1 MTAMWD
7 PFQREML
14 GALGVEPM
22 LRASPALPDD
32 PLLHAVLRAVGLD
45 RDSAE
50 LSQVLPVIPPLPA
63 LRGNAAAKRAL
74 WRRLRTLRS
83 GWQ

>member
-7 PFQREML
+7 PFQRQML
-14 GALGVEPM
+14 TALGVEPM
-22 LRASPALPDD
+22 LRASAALPDD

-45 RDSAE
+45 RNAPE
-50 LSQVLPVIPPLPA
+50 LAQVLPVIPPLPA

-74 WRRLRTLRS
+74 WRQLRRLRS

>member
-7 PFQREML
+7 PFQRQML
-14 GALGVEPM
+14 SALGLDPLV
-22 LRASPALPDD
+22 RASPALPDD
-32 PLLHAVLRAVGLD
+32 PLLHAVLRAAGLD

-50 LSQVLPVIPPLPA
+50 SAQVLPVIPPLAA

-74 WRRLRTLRS
+74 WRQLRRLRS

>member
-7 PFQREML
+7 PFQRQML
-14 GALGVEPM
+14 SALGVEPM
-22 LRASPALPDD
+22 VRASPVLPDD

-50 LSQVLPVIPPLPA
+50 VAQVLPVIPPLPA
-63 LRGNAAAKRAL
+63 LRGNAAAKRTL
-74 WRRLRTLRS
+74 WRQLRRVRS

>member
-7 PFQREML
+7 PFQRQML
-14 GALGVEPM
+14 TALGVEPM
-22 LRASPALPDD
+22 LRASPTLPDD
-32 PLLHAVLRAVGLD
+32 PLLHAVLRAAGLE

-50 LSQVLPVIPPLPA
+50 VAQVLPVIPPLVG

-74 WRRLRTLRS
+74 WRQLRRLRG

>member
-7 PFQREML
+7 PFQRQML
-14 GALGVEPM
+14 SALGIEPM

-32 PLLHAVLRAVGLD
+32 PLLHAVLRSVGLD
-45 RDSAE
+45 QDSPE
-50 LSQVLPVIPPLPA
+50 LAQVLPLIPPLA
-63 LRGNAAAKRAL
+63 TLRADTVAKRAL
-74 WRRLRTLRS
+74 WRQLRRVRG

>member
-7 PFQREML
+7 PFQRQVL
-14 GALGVEPM
+14 SALGLDPLV
-22 LRASPALPDD
+22 RASPTLPDD
-32 PLLHAVLRAVGLD
+32 PLLHAVLRAAGLD

-50 LSQVLPVIPPLPA
+50 LAQALPVIPPLAA
-63 LRGNAAAKRAL
+63 LRGNVAAKRAL
-74 WRRLRTLRS
+74 WRQLRRLRG